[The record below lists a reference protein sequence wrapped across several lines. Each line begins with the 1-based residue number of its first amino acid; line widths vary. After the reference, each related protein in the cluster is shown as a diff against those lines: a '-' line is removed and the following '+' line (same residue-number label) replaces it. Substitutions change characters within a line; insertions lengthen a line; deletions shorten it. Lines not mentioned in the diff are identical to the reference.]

1 MSFRALLAAASVA
14 AVAIATPALAANA
27 GFMVLKQ
34 PRAEAAPVEVGIWYP
49 TTATPFPMALGSWG
63 HTVAA
68 GAPVEG
74 QRLPLIV
81 MSHGNG
87 GFFGG
92 HADTAQALAEA
103 GFVVAAL
110 THPGDNYKDQSR
122 ATAMAD
128 RPAALS
134 ALIGWMLDASP
145 LKAKLDPA
153 KVGAFGFSS
162 GGFTVLAAAGGNP
175 DVVGTV
181 PGHCQAHP
189 NNYDCKLTASRPIP
203 TDALT
208 AQWISDARI
217 KAVVSAAPAL
227 GYAFGKDGLKGLTVP
242 LQLWKASDDEV
253 LPGDDYAEFVHR
265 NLGRQHDYRVVQGA
279 RHFDFLTPCNTA
291 PVGGTQVLCE
301 SAPGFDRVAFHKSF
315 NTEVVRFFT
324 NQLVAPAKS
333 LPKG

>member
-1 MSFRALLAAASVA
+1 MSLRHLFAAALLAATVSS
-14 AVAIATPALAANA
+14 PALASNA
-27 GFMVLKQ
+27 GFMVLQ
-34 PRAEAAPVEVGIWYP
+34 EPRPNAPPVQVGVWYP
-49 TTATPFPMALGSWG
+49 TDTKPAFMALGGWG

-68 GAPVEG
+68 GAPIVGE
-74 QRLPLIV
+74 RLPLIV

-134 ALIGWMLDASP
+134 DLIGWMLDASP
-145 LKAKLDPA
+145 LKAKIDPG

-162 GGFTVLAAAGGNP
+162 GGFTVLAAAGGEP
-175 DVVGTV
+175 DIGKV
-181 PGHCQAHP
+181 PSHCKAHP
-189 NNYDCKLTASRPIP
+189 DNYDCKLTANHPIP
-203 TDALT
+203 ADILT
-208 AQWISDARI
+208 AKWVHDARI

-227 GYAFGKDGLKGLTVP
+227 GFTFGQDGLKGIKVP

-265 NLGRQHDYRVVQGA
+265 NLKRPHDYHVVQGA
-279 RHFDFLTPCNTA
+279 RHFDFLTPCTNTKG
-291 PVGGTQVLCE
+291 VEILCA
-301 SAPGFDRVAFHKSF
+301 SAPGFDRVAFHREF
-315 NTEVVRFFT
+315 NTAVTRFFT
-324 NQLVAPAKS
+324 DQLVAPVKS
-333 LPKG
+333 PTGP